1 MNVEKR
7 VITLPLLKY
16 TLGQMPSMANF
27 LQRPKKLKKV
37 KVNKKNFVAMLSA
50 QIYCKFFFALT
61 I

>member
-37 KVNKKNFVAMLSA
+37 KVKKKNFVATLSA
-50 QIYCKFFFALT
+50 N
-61 I
+61 